1 MLDALCTPP
10 NTPTALLNLPTT
22 PPNSPTSLPSNI
34 THTLELKK
42 HKTYARM
49 VCGGPPKKQKK
60 AASEI
65 QTDDVPA
72 NKKQTAQITD
82 PEQTDDTRANKS
94 QMAHIMMPVNQP
106 KPCPMPKSGF
116 NVEAHCQQVKKIYK
130 DFKIKEPCN
139 EMEKA
144 RRIVN
149 QAVEVLASHEYV
161 HGAEAVQAAL
171 SIPFNVDVKIM
182 SMGP

>member
-65 QTDDVPA
+65 
-72 NKKQTAQITD
+72 D